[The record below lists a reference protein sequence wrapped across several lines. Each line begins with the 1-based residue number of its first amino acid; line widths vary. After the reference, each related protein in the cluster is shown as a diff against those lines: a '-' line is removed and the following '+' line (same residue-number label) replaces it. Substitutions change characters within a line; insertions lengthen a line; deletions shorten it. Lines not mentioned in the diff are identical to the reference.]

1 MIKTSLL
8 TLSATLSLAGAL
20 TAQTTTPVQNTQIRA
35 LPFTISSPG
44 TYVLKS
50 DLTYSGNGNNFNQ
63 GAIIINAA
71 SGGTVILE
79 LKGFTITNAG
89 NNDPTTG
96 GSFTSGISI
105 QSFPGGTPPVVTIRN
120 GTITNFATGIY
131 DVGASDITINRVVF
145 NQNNQG
151 VSLQSVA
158 NATVNNCQ
166 FNGKNATGG
175 GIPSAG
181 IYDVSSPGGNAFH
194 NNTFNNLV
202 SALSIGMLY
211 PLNPGDPINTTLTID
226 GCRIAPPP
234 TP

>member
-1 MIKTSLL
+1 MLKQSLL
-8 TLSATLSLAGAL
+8 TLSATLSLASAL
-20 TAQTTTPVQNTQIRA
+20 TAQTTTPTQNTPIRA
-35 LPFTISSPG
+35 LPFTISTPG

-50 DLTYSGNGNNFNQ
+50 NLTYAGNGNNFNQ
-63 GAIIINAA
+63 GAITINAA
-71 SGGTVILE
+71 GGTVILE

-151 VSLQSVA
+151 ISLQSVA
-158 NATVNNCQ
+158 NATVSNCQ
-166 FNGKNATGG
+166 FYGKNSPNGFPA
-175 GIPSAG
+175 AG

-194 NNTFNNLV
+194 NNTFTNLV
-202 SALSIGMLY
+202 NALSIGTLL
-211 PLNPGDPINTTLTID
+211 PLNPGDPTNATLTID
-226 GCRIAPPP
+226 GCRVAPAP
-234 TP
+234 TN